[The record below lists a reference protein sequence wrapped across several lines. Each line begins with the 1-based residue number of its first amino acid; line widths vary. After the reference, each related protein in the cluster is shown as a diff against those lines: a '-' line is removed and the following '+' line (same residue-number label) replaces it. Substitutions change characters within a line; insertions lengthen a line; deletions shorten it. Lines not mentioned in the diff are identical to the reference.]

1 DQQVATRL
9 IIRAAAIAAAT
20 RDGFLNAT
28 DLADYMVK
36 KGLPF
41 RDAHGVAGQA
51 VLAAIRAGKRLEEL
65 SLEEFRQLSPLIEAD
80 VYEVLDVR
88 QCIAARRSLGG
99 TAPAEVEKGLE
110 RAKKLLA
117 QAGSPGGA

>member
-1 DQQVATRL
+1 MAT
-9 IIRAAAIAAAT
+9 IRPDEIT
-20 RDGFLNAT
+20 EVLRRELGGFEA
-28 DLADYMVK
+28 
-36 KGLPF
+36 
-41 RDAHGVAGQA
+41 
-51 VLAAIRAGKRLEEL
+51 
-65 SLEEFRQLSPLIEAD
+65 EAD